1 MGGRMKTLAVTGSSG
16 SGKTTIAELF
26 LKLDG
31 TILIN
36 TDELA
41 REMAEN
47 DKKYLNDI
55 ILAFGAK
62 ILNSSS
68 GLDRKKLSK
77 IIAED
82 NDSRI
87 ELNRITKK
95 NLMPKIDKIIEENKD
110 KKLIVVDVPIL
121 YENQLENY
129 FDKVLAIVSDKDE
142 QIKRIMKRDR
152 LNREEAE
159 ARLNMQLDNDFFS
172 ENADFVIVNFE
183 KSTSEL
189 YKEVSKVY
197 LEIMSEDILK
207 KK

>member
-1 MGGRMKTLAVTGSSG
+1 MKTLAITGSSG

-26 LKLDG
+26 LKLDE

-36 TDELA
+36 TDEIA
-41 REMAEN
+41 REMAEK
-47 DKKYLNDI
+47 DKNYLNDI
-55 ILAFGAK
+55 IIAFGAK
-62 ILNSSS
+62 ILNSSM
-68 GLDRKKLSK
+68 GLDRKRLSK

-82 NDSRI
+82 CEARI

-95 NLMPKIDKIIEENKD
+95 NIMPRINKIIEENKD
-110 KKLIVVDVPIL
+110 KKLIVVDVPVL

-142 QIKRIMKRDR
+142 QIKRIMKRDG
-152 LNREEAE
+152 LNREDAE

-172 ENADFVIVNFE
+172 ENADFVIVNFG

-189 YKEVSKVY
+189 YKEVSKIY
-197 LEIMSEDILK
+197 LEMITEDILK

>member
-1 MGGRMKTLAVTGSSG
+1 MKTLAITGSSG

-26 LKLDG
+26 LKLDE
-31 TILIN
+31 TFLIN
-36 TDELA
+36 TDEIA
-41 REMAEN
+41 REMAEK
-47 DKKYLNDI
+47 DKNYLNDI

-62 ILNSSS
+62 ILNSSM
-68 GLDRKKLSK
+68 GLDRKRLSK

-82 NDSRI
+82 CEARI

-95 NLMPKIDKIIEENKD
+95 NIMPRINKIIEENKD
-110 KKLIVVDVPIL
+110 KKLIVVDVPVL

-142 QIKRIMKRDR
+142 QIKRIMKRDG
-152 LNREEAE
+152 LNRDDAE

-172 ENADFVIVNFE
+172 ENADFVIVNFG

-189 YKEVSKVY
+189 YKEVSKIY
-197 LEIMSEDILK
+197 LEMITEDILK

>member
-1 MGGRMKTLAVTGSSG
+1 MKTLAITGSSG

-26 LKLDG
+26 LKLDE

-36 TDELA
+36 TDEIA
-41 REMAEN
+41 REMAEK
-47 DKKYLNDI
+47 DKNYLNDI

-62 ILNSSS
+62 ILNSSR
-68 GLDRKKLSK
+68 GLDRKRLSK

-82 NDSRI
+82 CEARI

-95 NLMPKIDKIIEENKD
+95 NIMPRINKIIEENKD
-110 KKLIVVDVPIL
+110 KKLIVVDVPVL

-142 QIKRIMKRDR
+142 QIKRIMKRDG
-152 LNREEAE
+152 LNRDDAE

-172 ENADFVIVNFE
+172 ENADFVIVNFG

-189 YKEVSKVY
+189 YKEVSKISQEVSKQ
-197 LEIMSEDILK
+197 LEKYI
-207 KK
+207 

>member
-1 MGGRMKTLAVTGSSG
+1 MKTLAITGSSG

-26 LKLDG
+26 LKLDE

-36 TDELA
+36 TDEIA
-41 REMAEN
+41 KEMAEN

-62 ILNSSS
+62 ILNSSM
-68 GLDRKKLSK
+68 GLDRKRLSK

-82 NDSRI
+82 VDARI

-95 NLMPKIDKIIEENKD
+95 NIMPRINKIIEENKD
-110 KKLIVVDVPIL
+110 KRLIVVDVPIL
-121 YENQLENY
+121 YENQLEHY

-142 QIKRIMKRDR
+142 QIKRIMKRDK
-152 LNREEAE
+152 LNRQEAE

-172 ENADFVIVNFE
+172 KNADFVIVNFG
-183 KSTSEL
+183 KSTTEL
-189 YKEVSKVY
+189 YKEISKIY

>member
-1 MGGRMKTLAVTGSSG
+1 MKTLAITGSSG

-26 LKLDG
+26 LKLDE

-36 TDELA
+36 TDEIA
-41 REMAEN
+41 KEMAEN

-62 ILNSSS
+62 ILNSSM
-68 GLDRKKLSK
+68 GLDRKRLSK

-82 NDSRI
+82 VDARI

-95 NLMPKIDKIIEENKD
+95 NIMPRINKMIEENKD
-110 KKLIVVDVPIL
+110 KRLIVVDVPIL
-121 YENQLENY
+121 YENQLEHY
-129 FDKVLAIVSDKDE
+129 FDKVLAIISDKDE
-142 QIKRIMKRDR
+142 QIKRIMKRDK
-152 LNREEAE
+152 LNRQEAE

-172 ENADFVIVNFE
+172 KNADFVIVNFG
-183 KSTSEL
+183 KSTTEL
-189 YKEVSKVY
+189 YKEISKIY

>member
-1 MGGRMKTLAVTGSSG
+1 MKTLAVTGSSG